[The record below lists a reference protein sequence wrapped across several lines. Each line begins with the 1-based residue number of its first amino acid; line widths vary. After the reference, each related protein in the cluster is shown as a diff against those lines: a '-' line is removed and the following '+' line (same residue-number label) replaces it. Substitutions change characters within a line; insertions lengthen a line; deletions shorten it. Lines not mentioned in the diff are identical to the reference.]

1 MKNHRKR
8 QETGG
13 GWQDLLSVLL
23 AGIPGV
29 LMFTLG
35 VGGIML
41 GVIMCF
47 DLTSDTSQRGWGAL
61 VILAGFWVLWVAQE

>member
-1 MKNHRKR
+1 MKNHRKI

-13 GWQDLLSVLL
+13 GWQDLLCILL
-23 AGIPGV
+23 AGIPGAFM
-29 LMFTLG
+29 LTLG

-41 GVIMCF
+41 GITMCF

-61 VILAGFWVLWVAQE
+61 AILTGFWVLWGAQE

>member
-13 GWQDLLSVLL
+13 GWQDLPSILL
-23 AGIPGV
+23 AGIPGAFM
-29 LMFTLG
+29 LALG

-41 GVIMCF
+41 GITMCF
-47 DLTSDTSQRGWGAL
+47 DLTSDTSQRGWGVL
-61 VILAGFWVLWVAQE
+61 VILAGFWVLWDAQE

>member
-1 MKNHRKR
+1 MKNHQKR
-8 QETGG
+8 QETG
-13 GWQDLLSVLL
+13 GWQDLLSILL

-29 LMFTLG
+29 LMLALG

-41 GVIMCF
+41 GIIMCF

-61 VILAGFWVLWVAQE
+61 AILTGFWVLWVAQE

>member
-13 GWQDLLSVLL
+13 GWQDLFSILL
-23 AGIPGV
+23 AGIPGAFM
-29 LMFTLG
+29 LTLG

-41 GVIMCF
+41 GTSMCF
-47 DLTSDTSQRGWGAL
+47 GLTSDTSQRGWGAL
-61 VILAGFWVLWVAQE
+61 AILTGFWVLWAAQE